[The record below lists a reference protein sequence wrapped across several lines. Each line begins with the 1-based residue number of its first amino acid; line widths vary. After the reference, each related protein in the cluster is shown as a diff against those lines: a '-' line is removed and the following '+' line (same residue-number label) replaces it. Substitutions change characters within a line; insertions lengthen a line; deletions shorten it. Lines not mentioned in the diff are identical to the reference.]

1 MFWLGRAAER
11 AEAVAKT
18 ARVIASRRQTD
29 PSLATLDGG
38 RWASRMAH
46 VLRVVR
52 GEALDVEPVDGR
64 PILVLDDELA
74 AATRALSE
82 RLTAMLAEAA
92 TVAEYLSVTAGR
104 VLRNMAASRND
115 FADGRAAID
124 SIDACIADL
133 AAFIGLWDESTVHGP
148 AWRFGDLGRR
158 IERSSVVL
166 GLVDACL
173 RQPSGPDDVNGVVQ
187 LEAGDVVDRA
197 ALEVLLAAN
206 ESLVAYRRHHRS
218 DVEPAAATHLLL
230 HDLDNP
236 RSYLAS
242 VGRLAEH
249 VAAIDWTDG
258 RHAVAE
264 LAGLVDDDD
273 VLTGVGAAHAAV
285 DAFGKLV
292 VETWFATPVNPTVV
306 RGRIR

>member
-1 MFWLGRAAER
+1 M
-11 AEAVAKT
+11 
-18 ARVIASRRQTD
+18 
-29 PSLATLDGG
+29 
-38 RWASRMAH
+38 
-46 VLRVVR
+46 
-52 GEALDVEPVDGR
+52 
-64 PILVLDDELA
+64 
-74 AATRALSE
+74 
-82 RLTAMLAEAA
+82 
-92 TVAEYLSVTAGR
+92 TAGR
-104 VLRNMAASRND
+104 VLRNMAADAQRVRRR
-115 FADGRAAID
+115 AGGR
-124 SIDACIADL
+124 STPSTPCIADL
-133 AAFIGLWDESTVHGP
+133 AAFVGLWDESTVHGP
-148 AWRFGDLGRR
+148 AWRFGDIGRR

-173 RQPSGPDDVNGVVQ
+173 RPAADAAAAGVQ

-249 VAAIDWTDG
+249 VAAIDWTEG
-258 RHAVAE
+258 RQAVRRRSP
-264 LAGLVDDDD
+264 GVVDDDD
-273 VLTGVGAAHAAV
+273 VLAGVGAAQGAV
-285 DAFGKLV
+285 EAFGALV
-292 VETWFATPVNPTVV
+292 VETWFATPVNPIVV

>member
-1 MFWLGRAAER
+1 M
-11 AEAVAKT
+11 
-18 ARVIASRRQTD
+18 
-29 PSLATLDGG
+29 
-38 RWASRMAH
+38 
-46 VLRVVR
+46 
-52 GEALDVEPVDGR
+52 
-64 PILVLDDELA
+64 
-74 AATRALSE
+74 
-82 RLTAMLAEAA
+82 
-92 TVAEYLSVTAGR
+92 
-104 VLRNMAASRND
+104 
-115 FADGRAAID
+115 
-124 SIDACIADL
+124 
-133 AAFIGLWDESTVHGP
+133 HGP

-173 RQPSGPDDVNGVVQ
+173 RPTRSGDDDEDDVTGEVR
-187 LEAGDVVDRA
+187 LEAGDVVDGV

-249 VAAIDWTDG
+249 VAAIDWTEG
-258 RHAVAE
+258 RRRGGGPGRPRRRRRRARPAS
-264 LAGLVDDDD
+264 A
-273 VLTGVGAAHAAV
+273 AAHDAV
-285 DAFGKLV
+285 EAFGTLV